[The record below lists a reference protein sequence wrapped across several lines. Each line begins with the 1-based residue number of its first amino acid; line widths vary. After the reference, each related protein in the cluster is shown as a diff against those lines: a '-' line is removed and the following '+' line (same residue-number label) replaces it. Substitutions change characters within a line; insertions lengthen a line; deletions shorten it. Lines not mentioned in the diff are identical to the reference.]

1 MEGEGTAHNCIGS
14 SESVTK
20 QCLDNEEGDVRRKWD
35 VGNRKTKHGLWVS
48 LSLSLSLSL
57 VGQSLAKRVVF
68 ISIKFVLE
76 KCSHSFLFLPKP
88 TLFDSHMMKSHN
100 S

>member
-48 LSLSLSLSL
+48 LSLSLSLS
-57 VGQSLAKRVVF
+57 
-68 ISIKFVLE
+68 
-76 KCSHSFLFLPKP
+76 HWW
-88 TLFDSHMMKSHN
+88 DNH
-100 S
+100 

>member
-48 LSLSLSLSL
+48 LSLSLSLTGGTITSQKGGL
-57 VGQSLAKRVVF
+57 HLHQICSRKVF
-68 ISIKFVLE
+68 
-76 KCSHSFLFLPKP
+76 
-88 TLFDSHMMKSHN
+88 TLLSVSSKTNPFR
-100 S
+100 

>member
-48 LSLSLSLSL
+48 LSLSL

-68 ISIKFVLE
+68 ISMKFVLE

-88 TLFDSHMMKSHN
+88 TLLISIAT
-100 S
+100 